1 MKIHGIEIKP
11 GMVLYGSKNG
21 LYTTLIAIPYGADS
35 IAFANLTDGG
45 WSLCYETTINN
56 LEEIRDHPKN
66 SDLKGGETLWK
77 KPEEIILTIENI
89 RKRFNIPKDVKI
101 TIK

>member
-45 WSLCYETTINN
+45 WSLYYETTINN
-56 LEEIRDHPKN
+56 LEEIRDHPKDYN
-66 SDLKGGETLWK
+66 KVSYRT
-77 KPEEIILTIENI
+77 
-89 RKRFNIPKDVKI
+89 F
-101 TIK
+101 

>member
-21 LYTTLIAIPYGADS
+21 LYTTLIAIPYGVDS

-45 WSLCYETTINN
+45 WGLYYETTINN

-66 SDLKGGETLWK
+66 SDLKGGEILWK